1 MNQSLSRFLFFQSPI
16 APLWLSLHLLGQP
29 RFLPVLDHAQMR
41 WGRSQ
46 GEEIW
51 LRGESN
57 LGSIQSLFQECSA
70 LGHVMKGALTPSLRA
85 LQHPLHGLVLQEK
98 ASTTTTTPSPMT
110 ILPVSLAGVST

>member
-1 MNQSLSRFLFFQSPI
+1 M
-16 APLWLSLHLLGQP
+16 
-29 RFLPVLDHAQMR
+29 LDHAQMR

-51 LRGESN
+51 LRGKSN
-57 LGSIQSLFQECSA
+57 LESIQSLFQERSA
-70 LGHVMKGALTPSLRA
+70 LGQVKGALTPILRP